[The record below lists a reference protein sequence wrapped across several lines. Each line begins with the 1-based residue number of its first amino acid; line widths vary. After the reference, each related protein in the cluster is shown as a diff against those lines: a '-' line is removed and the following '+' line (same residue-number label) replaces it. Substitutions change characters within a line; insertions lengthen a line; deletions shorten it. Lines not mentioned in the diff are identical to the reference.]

1 MGRRKSKRERKVWER
16 VNIKKKKKKEWISNL
31 KKNHRKIENKKDN
44 EVDADV
50 AQQEHNNNKCYVS
63 VFRDIYIYIYIDSYK
78 TLYIIIIKRWWRNV
92 LTLVLN

>member
-1 MGRRKSKRERKVWER
+1 MRRRKGKRGRKIWER
-16 VNIKKKKKKEWISNL
+16 VNIIKKEEWISNL

-63 VFRDIYIYIYIDSYK
+63 VFRDIYIYIYI
-78 TLYIIIIKRWWRNV
+78 YIYRF
-92 LTLVLN
+92 L

>member
-1 MGRRKSKRERKVWER
+1 MRRRKGKRRRKIWER

-50 AQQEHNNNKCYVS
+50 AQQERNNNKCYVS
-63 VFRDIYIYIYIDSYK
+63 VVRDIYIYIYI
-78 TLYIIIIKRWWRNV
+78 YIFIYIF
-92 LTLVLN
+92 L